1 MKYTTLS
8 ALKVGDLDNAADGY
22 AAASSMAD
30 HAKGRLNDQIG
41 PKMRGALNG
50 KSVVAALSQVK
61 KLSTNFHYAQTQTGL
76 IRTNLNLLA
85 AELRTAQQKL
95 KGAEAD
101 AAAEGFTITS
111 DGSVKYPAGGDE
123 VDGKTPEG
131 GTVTGTTRPESPTGG
146 KPIDPSGT
154 AGDLADA
161 VDRQAANANPNPHRA
176 KALAIANTIAA
187 AVKEATDA
195 DKQYAPVLR
204 RLKADDDLN
213 VSHADWADSR
223 EDMVASRKAAT
234 EIGADMPAAP
244 KDGGTPKANAEWW
257 KELSAE
263 ERENYIALHPAGIG
277 AMDGLPSDVRDETN
291 RVVLAERRGQYEME
305 LASIPP
311 EPRKET
317 PGPGTL
323 PSKEWEKWDEKYG
336 DRREH
341 LTSSINGMKAIQSRF
356 DRTGEKGLPEAYLL
370 GFDPEG
376 EGNGKVILANG
387 NPDTA
392 DHTAVHTP
400 GTGTNLGGIDGD
412 LNRSDK
418 LWRHSSTQAPGE
430 SVSTVMWFDYDAPD
444 SIPQATE
451 SGFAKDGGPTLQRF
465 LEGTEAA
472 QGGAEASHTTV
483 SGHSYGST
491 VVGEAA
497 KHNDLPADDVMV
509 EGSPGMQVEHAGD
522 LGVGSDHVWAVG
534 ADWTWDD
541 SIVRQGGR
549 LMGLGEGGT
558 IPTDDDF
565 GANVMEYGDYRSISG
580 HSGFWDEGEG
590 GEPSTSLRNM
600 SRVVVGDYDNVELK

>member
-8 ALKVGDLDNAADGY
+8 ALDPGDLDNAADGF

-30 HAKGRLNDQIG
+30 HAKGQLSDQIG

-50 KSVVAALSQVK
+50 KAVTAALGQVK

-85 AELRTAQQKL
+85 AELRAAQKKL

-101 AAAEGFTITS
+101 AAAEGFTINP
-111 DGSVKYPAGGDE
+111 DGSVKYPAGGKE

-131 GTVTGTTRPESPTGG
+131 GTVTGSTRPESPTEG
-146 KPIDPSGT
+146 KPIDPAGD

-161 VDRQAANANPNPHRA
+161 LDRQAANANPNPHRA

-204 RLKADDDLN
+204 RLKADDDLD
-213 VSHADWADSR
+213 VSHADWADTR
-223 EDMVASRKAAT
+223 EDMAASRKAAT
-234 EIGADMPAAP
+234 EVGAELPGAP
-244 KDGGTPKANAEWW
+244 KDGSPKDNAEWW
-257 KELSAE
+257 KGLSAD
-263 ERENYIALHPAGIG
+263 ERDNYIALHPAGIG

-291 RVVLAERRGQYEME
+291 RVVMAEKRGQYEME

-311 EPRKET
+311 EPRKER
-317 PGPGTL
+317 PGPSGL

-341 LTSSINGMKAIQSRF
+341 LRSSIDGMKAIQSRF
-356 DRTGEKGLPEAYLL
+356 DRTGEKGLPQAYLL

-376 EGNGKVILANG
+376 QGNGKVILANG

-400 GTGTNLGGIDGD
+400 GTGTSLGGINGD
-412 LNRSDK
+412 LDRSDK
-418 LWRHSSTQAPGE
+418 LWRHSSTAAPGE

-451 SGFAKDGGPTLQRF
+451 SGWAKDGGPTLQRF

-509 EGSPGMQVEHAGD
+509 EGSPGMQVEHARD

-549 LMGLGEGGT
+549 LMGLGESGT

-565 GANVMEYGDYRSISG
+565 GGNVMEYGDYRGISG
-580 HSGFWDEGEG
+580 HSGFWDEGDG

-600 SRVVVGDYDNVELK
+600 SRVVIGDYDNVELK